1 MDSALRLCKMSST
14 NASKGR
20 NWTSI
25 SGLDNNTLD
34 NCYIGVG
41 PHRNQGPSDPLPTA
55 PKGARTH
62 QTATISEGR
71 LRWLLVR
78 DLNPRILAERN
89 LERSAW
95 RFIKIKKGR
104 AQAVRAMGDYGMSC
118 SWRKAVLRRRQ
129 DGARRAG
136 RFFGSMR
143 LGINENARV
152 EHALRI

>member
-55 PKGARTH
+55 PKGREL
-62 QTATISEGR
+62 IKR
-71 LRWLLVR
+71 PL
-78 DLNPRILAERN
+78 
-89 LERSAW
+89 SA
-95 RFIKIKKGR
+95 KVG
-104 AQAVRAMGDYGMSC
+104 
-118 SWRKAVLRRRQ
+118 
-129 DGARRAG
+129 
-136 RFFGSMR
+136 FG
-143 LGINENARV
+143 GC
-152 EHALRI
+152 